1 VAYAWPENTP
11 RYYKIAKFVREFF
24 GKIDQFR
31 DGARHPKWNEVNVAA
46 EMPGWTR
53 FKPAADWLAE
63 QRVAAAAAAA
73 AARARG
79 AQALPEGGAELK
91 LAFDQFVDQY
101 AATRGLKSIS
111 ASDQE
116 MLLFKF
122 RQYLQSQLAARAR

>member
-1 VAYAWPENTP
+1 LISELVVGRNDMTS
-11 RYYKIAKFVREFF
+11 IAR
-24 GKIDQFR
+24 
-31 DGARHPKWNEVNVAA
+31 
-46 EMPGWTR
+46 
-53 FKPAADWLAE
+53 LASP
-63 QRVAAAAAAA
+63 
-73 AARARG
+73 RG